1 MSGSPG
7 WREIGSSL
15 GIRRFLVMWCGQA
28 VSVFGSSLTGFALGV
43 WVYQSSASVTQF
55 TVVYMSST
63 LPSILIS
70 PLAGTYVDRWP
81 RRRVMLVTDAIAG
94 LGTLGLLALLA
105 ADRLSLGW
113 ILLATIAGSTAS
125 AFQVPAQQA
134 SVALLVPRA
143 HLPRAAAMTSLS
155 QSLSMVL
162 GPLVAGVLMAKL
174 GLRWILILDALTFL
188 LAVTSLALI
197 HIPDPE
203 RKAERRSVRE
213 ELVQGWRYLRSL
225 RPMVLLLQFEVLLRF
240 RVGVVH
246 VLITPLVLAFATAED
261 LGRVL
266 SLSGIGMITGSV
278 LMMAWGGPR
287 RRMDGVLLFQ
297 GLGGVALIVA
307 CFRPSVGLVGLGIF
321 FYYLCIP
328 LSGACSQSLWQIKIQ
343 PAFHGR
349 VFALRR
355 LIGWSGLPLAYLVA
369 GPLSDHL
376 FEPWMATGGPLAP
389 SVGSIL
395 GVGPGRGIALLFGAM
410 GLFAIVLIAAGTLY
424 PPLRYLEDALPDQL
438 EDPPTSLDPRPGSS
452 SGGDPAGSPPGG
464 SPSHRGAGTESAD
477 CIRSGSLEETLAT
490 QSS

>member
-1 MSGSPG
+1 MSGSPQ
-7 WREIGSSL
+7 RRKIGSSL
-15 GIRRFLVMWCGQA
+15 GIRRFLMMWCGQA
-28 VSVFGSSLTGFALGV
+28 ASVFGSSLTGFALGV

-55 TVVYMSST
+55 TIVYMSST

-94 LGTLGLLALLA
+94 LGTLGLLGLLIT
-105 ADRLSLGW
+105 DRLSLGW
-113 ILLATIAGSTAS
+113 ILLATIAGSAAS

-155 QSLSMVL
+155 QSLSLVL
-162 GPLVAGVLMAKL
+162 GPLVAGVLIEKL
-174 GLRWILILDALTFL
+174 GLRWILCLDTLTFL
-188 LAVTSLALI
+188 FAVISLAVI
-197 HIPDPE
+197 RIPDPE
-203 RKAERRSVRE
+203 AIEDRRSIRE

-266 SLSGIGMITGSV
+266 SLSGIGMITGSL
-278 LMMAWGGPR
+278 LMMVWGGPR

-297 GLGGVALIVA
+297 ALGGVALVVA

-321 FYYLCIP
+321 LYYLCIP
-328 LSGACSQSLWQIKIQ
+328 LSGACSQSLWQVKIR

-376 FEPWMATGGPLAP
+376 FEPWMDARGLLAS

-410 GLFAIVLIAAGTLY
+410 GLFAIVLIAVGALY
-424 PPLRYLEDALPDQL
+424 RPLRYLEDALPDQL
-438 EDPPTSLDPRPGSS
+438 EDPAENLNPKPGSS
-452 SGGDPAGSPPGG
+452 SEDGPAGTPHAGA
-464 SPSHRGAGTESAD
+464 PSHRGAGTESAD
-477 CIRSGSLEETLAT
+477 CVRSGSLEETLAT